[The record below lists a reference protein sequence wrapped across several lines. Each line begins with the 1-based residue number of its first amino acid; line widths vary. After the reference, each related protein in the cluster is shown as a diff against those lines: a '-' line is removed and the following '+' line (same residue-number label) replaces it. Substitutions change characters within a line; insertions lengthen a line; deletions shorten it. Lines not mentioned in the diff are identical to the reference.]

1 MIQNRLMGPP
11 PGSSNTENAHER
23 CVPQW
28 LARRRPPS
36 GAAGEMADRQIAGAL
51 GNIEYRQQTSLRIE
65 DRRARATQPSVPAAK
80 MVGTMHENRPSIRD
94 AGADTVCAFDPLRPD
109 ATQPYTPFLELV
121 ILALVATMV
130 DGDSLAIAQENDVR
144 LQANNGIEAV
154 YLFLG
159 QE

>member
-1 MIQNRLMGPP
+1 
-11 PGSSNTENAHER
+11 
-23 CVPQW
+23 
-28 LARRRPPS
+28 
-36 GAAGEMADRQIAGAL
+36 
-51 GNIEYRQQTSLRIE
+51 
-65 DRRARATQPSVPAAK
+65 

-109 ATQPYTPFLELV
+109 ATQPYTPLLELV
-121 ILALVATMV
+121 VLALVATMV

-144 LQANNGIEAV
+144 LEANNGIEAV

>member
-1 MIQNRLMGPP
+1 
-11 PGSSNTENAHER
+11 
-23 CVPQW
+23 
-28 LARRRPPS
+28 
-36 GAAGEMADRQIAGAL
+36 
-51 GNIEYRQQTSLRIE
+51 
-65 DRRARATQPSVPAAK
+65 

-94 AGADTVCAFDPLRPD
+94 AGADPVCTFDPLRPD

-121 ILALVATMV
+121 VLALVATMV

-144 LQANNGIEAV
+144 LEANNGIEAV